1 MRCCKVSG
9 WGSWAMARDGCSLD
23 PYEVQQSNMR
33 GLDKSARRHISV
45 GIMREVGGP
54 KERVTWL
61 AAQSMDEPRG
71 TRSTFLRGLV
81 L

>member
-1 MRCCKVSG
+1 
-9 WGSWAMARDGCSLD
+9 MARDGCSLD

-33 GLDKSARRHISV
+33 RFDKSAGPHISV
-45 GIMREVGGP
+45 VIMREVEGP
-54 KERVTWL
+54 KEGVTWL